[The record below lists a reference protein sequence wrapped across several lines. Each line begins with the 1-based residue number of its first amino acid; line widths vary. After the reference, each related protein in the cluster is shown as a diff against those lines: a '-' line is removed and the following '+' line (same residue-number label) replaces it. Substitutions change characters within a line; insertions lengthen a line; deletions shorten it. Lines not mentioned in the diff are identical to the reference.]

1 MEVEVKASALEGAAM
16 AGGGMWRRERG
27 VASDQ
32 AAKRHGN
39 TKSVSFSPFS
49 SPVRSAPPTR
59 TL

>member
-1 MEVEVKASALEGAAM
+1 VEVEVKASALGGAAM

-27 VASDQ
+27 VASDL

-39 TKSVSFSPFS
+39 IKSVFFSPFFP
-49 SPVRSAPPTR
+49 PVRSAPPTH